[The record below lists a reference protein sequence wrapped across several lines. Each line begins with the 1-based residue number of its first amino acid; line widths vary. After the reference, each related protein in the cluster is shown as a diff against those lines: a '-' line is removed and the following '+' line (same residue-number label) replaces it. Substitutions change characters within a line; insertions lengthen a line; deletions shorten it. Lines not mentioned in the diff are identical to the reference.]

1 MHTPRRILLIRPSA
15 LGDVCRTVP
24 VLVSLRCAFP
34 DASIDWLVQD
44 TFIDAVRHH
53 PALNEAVPFP
63 RALLGRTSRRGNLA
77 PTLRWMNTHLRRRYD
92 LVIDAQGLFRSGL
105 FTRWTGAPLRV
116 GYRNAAELGWLF
128 YTRRLHADRKLHT
141 VDRMLTLARAV
152 GAEPVPD
159 MRLHADPAELTKV
172 DDRFPSRLRRLSEPI
187 SSPLPDTRSQNPAP
201 YALLAPTSRW
211 PGKQWPAD
219 RFTELARRLLGR
231 GVPSIV
237 IVGAGDERGQ
247 ITPLLEWARH
257 EPRAID
263 LVGETSI
270 ARLMALTARA
280 SLVVA
285 NDSAALHM
293 AVGFD
298 RPLVALFGPTRAER
312 VGPYRR
318 AHDVIQ
324 YLRPDDRFDH
334 KNPAIGREMMARI
347 TIEEVADACLARL
360 AAVQPDGAPHPDR
373 A

>member
-1 MHTPRRILLIRPSA
+1 MHAPRRILLIRPSA

-24 VLVSLRCAFP
+24 VLVSLRRAFP
-34 DASIDWLVQD
+34 DAAIDWLVQD

-63 RALLGRTSRRGNLA
+63 RTLLGRTSRRGNLS
-77 PTLRWMNTHLRRRYD
+77 PTLRWMNARLLHRYD

-105 FTRWTGAPLRV
+105 FTRWTGAPRRI

-128 YTRRLHADRKLHT
+128 YTHRVHADRSLHT
-141 VDRMLTLARAV
+141 VDRMLALARAA
-152 GAEPVPD
+152 GADPVRD
-159 MRLHADPAELTKV
+159 MRLYADPAELAWV
-172 DDRFPSRLRRLSEPI
+172 DEQSRSWTGRRPEPT
-187 SSPLPDTRSQNPAP
+187 SPAP
-201 YALLAPTSRW
+201 SSSIPAPSPFALLAPTSRW

-231 GVPSIV
+231 GVPALV
-237 IVGAGDERGQ
+237 IVGTGDERGQ
-247 ITPLLEWARH
+247 ISPLLEWARH

-263 LVGETSI
+263 LVGETTI

-293 AVGFD
+293 GVGFD
-298 RPLVALFGPTRAER
+298 RPLITLFGPTRVGR

-318 AHDVIQ
+318 AHGVIQ
-324 YLRPDDRFDH
+324 HTRPTDRFDH
-334 KNPAIGREMMARI
+334 KNPAIGRAMMERI
-347 TIEEVADACLARL
+347 TVEEVVEACLTRL
-360 AAVQPDGAPHPDR
+360 HQPDSAIRRADR
-373 A
+373 